1 MSVKTIGS
9 LKTKSDYKTK
19 VTSTSKRKKSFESA
33 KIIGISLE
41 GMTHHWWVINLLWV
55 IKWYCR
61 VHLSQD
67 ARVISGQGTIGL
79 ELINQIEH
87 LDALV
92 IPIGGGGLISG
103 IGTAIK
109 HLNPKI
115 KIIGAEPEPVDDC
128 KRSFDAGQLLV
139 TKKQFTGINTVY

>member
-1 MSVKTIGS
+1 M
-9 LKTKSDYKTK
+9 
-19 VTSTSKRKKSFESA
+19 
-33 KIIGISLE
+33 
-41 GMTHHWWVINLLWV
+41 
-55 IKWYCR
+55 
-61 VHLSQD
+61 
-67 ARVISGQGTIGL
+67 
-79 ELINQIEH
+79 
-87 LDALV
+87 